1 MDGVYCKKN
10 LIDQRL
16 SFHFCVIANYYD
28 LAIISG
34 ESEEVFDS

>member
-10 LIDQRL
+10 LTDQWL
-16 SFHFCVIANYYD
+16 SFHLCVIANYYD
-28 LAIISG
+28 LATISD